1 MNNTKEKIITVAT
14 RIFSRFGFYKTSMD
28 EIARTAHKAK
38 GSLYYHF
45 ASKEE
50 LFTEVVAQE
59 LKNLKLELAVVV
71 ADTDLNPKEKIRNYL
86 LIRMSVLNKAANYH
100 EVLKADFLEH
110 FEFIDHLRADM
121 DLWEKEQLKSIIK
134 QGIEFGVFA
143 DQTEKMDV
151 LLDVFIM
158 VLKGLEIPFF
168 LQGKYSAFS
177 PHFDDL
183 INILIKGISDY

>member
-1 MNNTKEKIITVAT
+1 MDNTKEKILNVAT

-50 LFTEVVAQE
+50 LFTEVVALE
-59 LKNLKLELAVVV
+59 LKNLKKELAMVV
-71 ADTDLNPKEKIRNYL
+71 TDPELDAQEKIKKYL
-86 LIRMSVLNKAANYH
+86 LTRMAVLYKAANYH
-100 EVLKADFLEH
+100 ETLKADFFEH
-110 FEFIDHLRADM
+110 FEFVDHLRS
-121 DLWEKEQLKSIIK
+121 DLDHWEKEQLKNIIK
-134 QGIEFGVFA
+134 QGIEAGVFA
-143 DQTEKMDV
+143 DQSNKIDV

-168 LQGKYSAFS
+168 LQNKYDELS

-183 INILIKGISDY
+183 INILIKGMAA

>member
-1 MNNTKEKIITVAT
+1 MDNTREKILSVAT

-50 LFTEVVAQE
+50 LFTEVVSME
-59 LKNLKLELAVVV
+59 LKNLQRELALVV
-71 ADTDLNPKEKIRNYL
+71 TDPELNPKEKIKKYL
-86 LIRMSVLNKAANYH
+86 LTRMSILYKASNYH
-100 EVLKADFLEH
+100 ETLKADFFEH
-110 FEFIDHLRADM
+110 FDFVDQLRSELDH
-121 DLWEKEQLKSIIK
+121 WEKEQLKSIIR
-134 QGIEFGVFA
+134 QGIDAGIFA
-143 DQTEKMDV
+143 DQNDKIDI

-168 LQGKYSAFS
+168 LQNKYVELN

-183 INILIKGISDY
+183 INILVKGISV

>member
-1 MNNTKEKIITVAT
+1 MDNTKEKILNVAT

-50 LFTEVVAQE
+50 LFTEVVAHE
-59 LKNLKLELAVVV
+59 LNNLKKELAMVV
-71 ADTDLNPKEKIRNYL
+71 TDPELNAKEKIKKYL
-86 LIRMSVLNKAANYH
+86 LTRMSVLYKATNYH
-100 EVLKADFLEH
+100 ETLKADFFEH
-110 FEFIDHLRADM
+110 FEFVDHLRSELDH
-121 DLWEKEQLKSIIK
+121 WEKEQLKNIIK
-134 QGIEFGVFA
+134 QGVESGFFA
-143 DQTEKMDV
+143 DQSEKMDV

-168 LQGKYSAFS
+168 LQNKYDELS

-183 INILIKGISDY
+183 INILIKGMAA

>member
-1 MNNTKEKIITVAT
+1 MDNTKEKILNVAT

-50 LFTEVVAQE
+50 LFTEVVAHE
-59 LKNLKLELAVVV
+59 LNNLKKELAMVV
-71 ADTDLNPKEKIRNYL
+71 TDPELNAKEKIKKYL
-86 LIRMSVLNKAANYH
+86 LTRMSVLYKATNYH
-100 EVLKADFLEH
+100 ETLKADFFEH
-110 FEFIDHLRADM
+110 FEFVDHLRSELDH
-121 DLWEKEQLKSIIK
+121 WEKEQLKNIIK
-134 QGIEFGVFA
+134 QGIESGFFA
-143 DQTEKMDV
+143 DQSEKMDV

-168 LQGKYSAFS
+168 LQNKYDELS

-183 INILIKGISDY
+183 INILIKGMAA

>member
-1 MNNTKEKIITVAT
+1 MDNTKEKILNVAT

-50 LFTEVVAQE
+50 LFAAVVSKE
-59 LKNLKLELAVVV
+59 FNHLKKELAIVV
-71 ADTDLNPKEKIRNYL
+71 TDPELDAKEKIKKYL
-86 LIRMSVLNKAANYH
+86 LTRMSVLYKATNYH
-100 EVLKADFLEH
+100 ETLKADFFEH
-110 FEFIDHLRADM
+110 FEFVDHLRSEM
-121 DLWEKEQLKSIIK
+121 DHWEKEQLKNIIK
-134 QGIEFGVFA
+134 QGIEDGLFA
-143 DQTEKMDV
+143 DQSEKIDV

-168 LQGKYSAFS
+168 LQNKYDDLS

-183 INILIKGISDY
+183 INILIKGMAA

>member
-1 MNNTKEKIITVAT
+1 MDNTREKILSVAT

-50 LFTEVVAQE
+50 LFTEVVAME
-59 LKNLKLELAVVV
+59 LKNLKKELALVV
-71 ADTDLNPKEKIRNYL
+71 TDPELNPKEKIKKYL
-86 LIRMSVLNKAANYH
+86 LTRMFILYKASNYH
-100 EVLKADFLEH
+100 ETLKADFFEH
-110 FEFIDHLRADM
+110 FDFVDHLRSELDN
-121 DLWEKEQLKSIIK
+121 WEKEQLKSIIR
-134 QGIEFGVFA
+134 QGIDAGIFA
-143 DQTEKMDV
+143 DQNEKIDV

-168 LQGKYSAFS
+168 LQNKYVELS

-183 INILIKGISDY
+183 INILIKGMSA

>member
-1 MNNTKEKIITVAT
+1 MDNTREKILSVAT

-50 LFTEVVAQE
+50 LFTEVVSME
-59 LKNLKLELAVVV
+59 LKNLQKELALVV
-71 ADTDLNPKEKIRNYL
+71 TDPELNPKEKIKKYL
-86 LIRMSVLNKAANYH
+86 LTRMSILYKASNYH
-100 EVLKADFLEH
+100 ETLKADFFEH
-110 FEFIDHLRADM
+110 FDFVDQLRSELDH
-121 DLWEKEQLKSIIK
+121 WEKEQLKSIIR
-134 QGIEFGVFA
+134 QGIDAGIFA
-143 DQTEKMDV
+143 DQNDKIDV

-168 LQGKYSAFS
+168 LQNKYVELN

-183 INILIKGISDY
+183 INILVKGISV

>member
-1 MNNTKEKIITVAT
+1 MDNTKEKILNVAT

-59 LKNLKLELAVVV
+59 LKNLKKELAMVV
-71 ADTDLNPKEKIRNYL
+71 TDPELDAQEKIKKYL
-86 LIRMSVLNKAANYH
+86 LTRMAVLNKAANYH
-100 EVLKADFLEH
+100 ETLKADFFEH
-110 FEFIDHLRADM
+110 FEFVDHLRT
-121 DLWEKEQLKSIIK
+121 DLDHWEKEQLKNIIK
-134 QGIEFGVFA
+134 QGIEAGLFA
-143 DQTEKMDV
+143 DQSNKIDV

-168 LQGKYSAFS
+168 LQNKYDELS

-183 INILIKGISDY
+183 INILIKGMAA

>member
-1 MNNTKEKIITVAT
+1 MDNTKEKILNVAT

-50 LFTEVVAQE
+50 LFTEVVALE
-59 LKNLKLELAVVV
+59 LKNLKKELAMVV
-71 ADTDLNPKEKIRNYL
+71 TDPELDAQEKIKKYL
-86 LIRMSVLNKAANYH
+86 LTRMAVLYKAANYH
-100 EVLKADFLEH
+100 ETLKADFFEH
-110 FEFIDHLRADM
+110 FEFVDHLRS
-121 DLWEKEQLKSIIK
+121 DLDHWEKEQLKSIIK
-134 QGIEFGVFA
+134 QGIEAGVFA
-143 DQTEKMDV
+143 DQSNKIDV

-168 LQGKYSAFS
+168 LQNKYDELS

-183 INILIKGISDY
+183 INILIKGMAA

>member
-1 MNNTKEKIITVAT
+1 MDNTKEKIITVAT

-45 ASKEE
+45 ASKEA

-59 LKNLKLELAVVV
+59 LKNLKAELAMVV
-71 ADTDLNPKEKIRNYL
+71 TDPALIPVKKIKQYL
-86 LIRMSVLNKAANYH
+86 LTRMSVLNKAANYH
-100 EVLKADFLEH
+100 EVLKADFMEH
-110 FEFIDHLRADM
+110 FEFVDQLRADM
-121 DLWEKEQLKSIIK
+121 DGWEKEQLKSIIK
-134 QGIEFGVFA
+134 QGIELGVFV
-143 DQTEKMDV
+143 DQTDKMDV

-168 LQGKYSAFS
+168 LQGKYDALS

-183 INILIKGISDY
+183 IQILIKGISV

>member
-1 MNNTKEKIITVAT
+1 MDNTKEKILNVAT

-59 LKNLKLELAVVV
+59 LKNLKKELAMVV
-71 ADTDLNPKEKIRNYL
+71 TDPELDAQEKIKKYL
-86 LIRMSVLNKAANYH
+86 LTRMAVLYKAANYH
-100 EVLKADFLEH
+100 ETLKADFFEH
-110 FEFIDHLRADM
+110 FEFVDHLRT
-121 DLWEKEQLKSIIK
+121 DLDRWEKEQLKSIIK
-134 QGIEFGVFA
+134 QGIEAGLFA
-143 DQTEKMDV
+143 DQSNKIDV

-168 LQGKYSAFS
+168 LQNKYDELS

-183 INILIKGISDY
+183 INILIKGMAA

>member
-1 MNNTKEKIITVAT
+1 MDNTKEKIITVAT

-59 LKNLKLELAVVV
+59 LKNLKAELAMVV
-71 ADTDLNPKEKIRNYL
+71 TDPTLIPVKKIKQYL
-86 LIRMSVLNKAANYH
+86 LTRMSVLNKAANYH
-100 EVLKADFLEH
+100 EVLKADFMEH
-110 FEFIDHLRADM
+110 FEFVDQLRADM
-121 DLWEKEQLKSIIK
+121 DGWEKEQLKSIIK
-134 QGIEFGVFA
+134 QGIELGVFV
-143 DQTEKMDV
+143 DQTDKIDV

-168 LQGKYSAFS
+168 LQGKYDALS

-183 INILIKGISDY
+183 IQILIKGISV

>member
-1 MNNTKEKIITVAT
+1 MDNTRDKILSVAT

-50 LFTEVVAQE
+50 LFTEVVAME
-59 LKNLKLELAVVV
+59 LKNLKKELALVV
-71 ADTDLNPKEKIRNYL
+71 TDPELNPKEKIKKYL
-86 LIRMSVLNKAANYH
+86 LTRMSILYKASNYH
-100 EVLKADFLEH
+100 ETLKADFFEH
-110 FEFIDHLRADM
+110 FDFVDHLRSEFDH
-121 DLWEKEQLKSIIK
+121 WEKEQLKSIIR
-134 QGIEFGVFA
+134 QGIDAGIFA
-143 DQTEKMDV
+143 DQNEKIDV
-151 LLDVFIM
+151 LLDVFLM

-168 LQGKYSAFS
+168 LQNKYVELS

-183 INILIKGISDY
+183 INILVKGMSS